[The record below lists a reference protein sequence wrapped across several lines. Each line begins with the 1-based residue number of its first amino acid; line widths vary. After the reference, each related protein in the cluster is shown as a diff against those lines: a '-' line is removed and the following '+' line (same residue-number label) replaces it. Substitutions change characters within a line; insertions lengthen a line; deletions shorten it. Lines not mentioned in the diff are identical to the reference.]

1 MNAGYLTLTID
12 QGADYSQVMQ
22 YAERTNEQE
31 CPTEAKPVDIRG
43 WTAKMQIRRA
53 IGQPVVIEL
62 TETSGI
68 EIEPA
73 PNGIFTIAITKAQ
86 TMLLTAE
93 SYMYDLF
100 FTRPD
105 NTTEKVLY
113 GSIIVNKAVT
123 L

>member
-1 MNAGYLTLTID
+1 MAAFLTLSIN
-12 QGADYSQVMQ
+12 QGESYTQVMS
-22 YAERTNEQE
+22 YREKTDEQQCE
-31 CPTEAKPVDIRG
+31 SEAAPVDIRG

-62 TETSGI
+62 TETDGI
-68 EIEPA
+68 EIEPE
-73 PNGIFTIAITKAQ
+73 PNGVFTIALTKAQ

-123 L
+123 Q